1 MKKKI
6 KKIIQ
11 MITLFII
18 GAGGKTFAS
27 EQEVYGPPQREIIKE
42 NISGLFKNTS
52 GLLTGIISIILFIV
66 GLIVVI
72 NKNIKGKVK
81 AIIVSIVVV
90 AIVGLSIYYYSHI

>member
-27 EQEVYGPPQREIIKE
+27 DQVQVVYGPPPREIIKE

-52 GLLTGIISIILFIV
+52 GLLTGIISISDYCLRSIISCLKDRLF
-66 GLIVVI
+66 
-72 NKNIKGKVK
+72 
-81 AIIVSIVVV
+81 
-90 AIVGLSIYYYSHI
+90 YQ